1 VKEVLDEFGELLT
14 GTLICNQQKS
24 SSTLPELSANV
35 DANAV
40 SDREVLGSSKVDDT
54 DAANL
59 NPTAILPFSTIPD
72 NIVCHVPLAVRAS
85 SIEGAG
91 RGIFVERD
99 VAAHDIILMV
109 KTPRLSIVSDQVL
122 LFGFLSILLGL
133 SMKFQVDG
141 ELNSLE
147 TVCDNSLGL
156 SGRKSD
162 TVSIRTTAD
171 PKFQVTPCGGC
182 KIYHYCGKVTFPRQ
196 SCRCLASQQ
205 QKCQKKAWTN
215 HHKYECQTLVKMVAT
230 GEEKKLTSLLKSA
243 RVRCLIRVLQLHV
256 NKILSEQTWTEI

>member
-1 VKEVLDEFGELLT
+1 MSDPVVKGVLDDFGELLT

-35 DANAV
+35 DANAM

-99 VAAHDIILMV
+99 VAAHD
-109 KTPRLSIVSDQVL
+109 
-122 LFGFLSILLGL
+122 
-133 SMKFQVDG
+133 
-141 ELNSLE
+141 
-147 TVCDNSLGL
+147 
-156 SGRKSD
+156 
-162 TVSIRTTAD
+162 
-171 PKFQVTPCGGC
+171 
-182 KIYHYCGKVTFPRQ
+182 
-196 SCRCLASQQ
+196 
-205 QKCQKKAWTN
+205 
-215 HHKYECQTLVKMVAT
+215 
-230 GEEKKLTSLLKSA
+230 
-243 RVRCLIRVLQLHV
+243 
-256 NKILSEQTWTEI
+256 